1 METTARAALWV
12 RVLTMLPLPFMAVM
26 AVRGSVVAFAG
37 PLGPPLSLRETPEVT
52 LAVIGALVPLG
63 FALLLW
69 APVRG
74 VRGLGYLGYSLVL
87 SVGFAVGAVL
97 AVADLTAGG
106 GSAFEIDG
114 LTATLLV
121 GSFLCGACLLPL
133 AHLIVTDWRA
143 SRRNEDVDRSSGS
156 LSSRS

>member
-1 METTARAALWV
+1 MEAAARPALWTRIV
-12 RVLTMLPLPFMAVM
+12 TMLPLPFMILM

-37 PLGPPLSLRETPEVT
+37 PLAPPLSLRESPEVT
-52 LAVIGALVPLG
+52 LAVIGALVPFT
-63 FALLLW
+63 FALLMW

-97 AVADLTAGG
+97 AVAGLTAQGG
-106 GSAFEIDG
+106 GAFRLDG
-114 LTATLLV
+114 LTCTLLA

-143 SRRNEDVDRSSGS
+143 SRRDEDLGR
-156 LSSRS
+156 